1 MHRVLIANR
10 GEIACRVIRGCHQLG
25 LQAVAV
31 YSDADR
37 DSLHVALADDAV
49 HVGAAPARQSYL
61 NADAILAAAKHSGA
75 DAVHPGYGFL
85 SESSLFARA
94 VLASGL
100 AWIGPE
106 PDTIDAMG
114 DKERARKLAAAAGV
128 PVLPGSRRFAAGDVA
143 GLAEAASNVGF
154 PLLVKAAGGG
164 GGIGMSKVVDPAR
177 LAAVAESTQ
186 ALAQRA
192 FGDGTIYLE
201 RYVAAARHVEVQV
214 FGFGDG
220 RVIHLYE
227 RDCSIQR
234 RFQKIVEE
242 TPAPGLGE
250 AVLQRMYSAATAL
263 AAAVRYKGA
272 GTVEFV
278 VDANDHAFYFLEM
291 NTRIQVEHP
300 VTEMTT
306 GQDLVALQLRL
317 AAGDDLSAV
326 TQDNVT
332 RRGHAIEC
340 RLYAEAPE
348 KNFMPSPG
356 TLRVLVFPS
365 ATPDVRVDTGVRAGD
380 VVTPHYDPMLA
391 KIVCR
396 GATRDE
402 AIARTIGALQELKV
416 EGLRT
421 NKDFLAS
428 VVAHPAFAAG
438 RVHTGF
444 VDEHKGD
451 LIVTTPA

>member
-1 MHRVLIANR
+1 MHKVLIANR
-10 GEIACRVIRGCHQLG
+10 GEIACRVIRSSRELG
-25 LQAVAV
+25 LESVAV

-37 DSLHVALADDAV
+37 DAMHVALANEAV
-49 HVGAAPARQSYL
+49 HIGPAPARQSYL
-61 NADAILAAAKHSGA
+61 NANAILAAAKQTNA
-75 DAVHPGYGFL
+75 DAIHPGYGFL
-85 SESSLFARA
+85 SENSMFARA
-94 VLASGL
+94 VRVSGL
-100 AWIGPE
+100 VWIGPE

-114 DKERARKLAAAAGV
+114 DKEQARKLAAAAGV
-128 PVLPGSRRFAAGDVA
+128 PVLPGSRRFGIGDLE
-143 GLAEAASNVGF
+143 GLAEAATRVGF

-164 GGIGMSKVVDPAR
+164 GGIGMVKVIDPAR
-177 LAAVAESTQ
+177 LAATVESTQ

-192 FGDGTIYLE
+192 FGDGTVYLE

-214 FGFGDG
+214 FGLGDE
-220 RVIHLYE
+220 RVVHLYE

-242 TPAPGLGE
+242 TPAPGIGE
-250 AVLQRMYSAATAL
+250 AALQRMYAAAIKL
-263 AAAVRYKGA
+263 AAAVRYKGV

-278 VDANDHAFYFLEM
+278 VNANDHAFYFLEM

-306 GQDLVALQLRL
+306 GEDLVALQLRL
-317 AAGDDLSAV
+317 ARGDDLSAV
-326 TQDNVT
+326 TQEKIA

-356 TLRVLVFPS
+356 TLRVLVFPA
-365 ATPDVRVDTGVRAGD
+365 ATPDIRVDTGFRAGD
-380 VVTPHYDPMLA
+380 AVTPYYDPMLA

-396 GATRDE
+396 GATRDD
-402 AIARTIGALQELKV
+402 AIARAIGALRELKV

-421 NKDFLAS
+421 NKDFLAA
-428 VVAHPAFAAG
+428 VLAHPAFAAG
-438 RVHTGF
+438 KVHTGF
-444 VDEHKGD
+444 IDEHKGE
-451 LIVTTPA
+451 LIAAIRS